1 MKFADIGFGSSVNT
15 ARVVCVVS
23 PDSLPVRR
31 LVQDAKNANRAIDVS
46 CGKKTRSVIIT
57 DSEHYI
63 LSAEEPDII
72 IERMNAADDR

>member
-1 MKFADIGFGSSVNT
+1 MKFADIGFGSSVNA

-57 DSEHYI
+57 DSEHFI
-63 LSAEEPDII
+63 LSAEEPETI
-72 IERMNAADDR
+72 IERMNAADDK

>member
-1 MKFADIGFGSSVNT
+1 MRFTDIGFGNTVNSS
-15 ARVVCVVS
+15 RVICVAS

-31 LVQDAKNANRAIDVS
+31 MIQDAKNASRVIDVS

-63 LSAEEPDII
+63 LSAEEVSVLT
-72 IERMNAADDR
+72 ERMNEDDE

>member
-72 IERMNAADDR
+72 IERIRISNII